1 MGTNIDYS
9 AVAHQ
14 TIFNNITQ
22 GPGIGPLMDAGR
34 ECQDIATELQAVQ
47 GLVEQAVRGIGV
59 AQQGAAADAATYSA
73 TALVPWTT
81 DAATAADR
89 MAARISEQAAS
100 FAHTRDSMPP
110 PRAVPDVSFSQDP
123 GTWMADHAVEWLPG
137 IQTEHER
144 AQVAAQQDEQ
154 RAQELMNGYQGNS
167 NDNLAIRAQFSPAP
181 AVVAEVTDPT
191 PVGGGGRGG
200 TGDGSSHSGPAHAG
214 SVAGGHG
221 GAVAAEATAS
231 QPASSV
237 AAVAAPVAISPQVA
251 ADYPDNGG
259 QPIPGPSHLRPAP
272 AAAAEFGAPPIVS
285 PSGASEGGHRL
296 QGGSRLT
303 GGGTGGGRSAS
314 RGGGFGPRPSAAV
327 STGGSRWTD
336 SRLRDSLLGDPRMG
350 GSAPHGYL
358 EEAGAGRG
366 ARSGADFAQAPLG
379 ATGGSDRGAGTEHRR
394 PSYLIEQDT
403 SAIVGELPRVAPPVI
418 GADEDCR

>member
-22 GPGIGPLMDAGR
+22 GPGAGPLMDAGR
-34 ECQDIATELQAVQ
+34 ECQAIATELQAVQ
-47 GLVEQAVRGIGV
+47 DLVEQAVRGIGV
-59 AQQGAAADAATYSA
+59 AQQGAAAHAATHA
-73 TALVPWTT
+73 TTALVPWTT
-81 DAATAADR
+81 DAATAAGR

-154 RAQELMNGYQGNS
+154 RARELMDGYQGNS
-167 NDNLAIRAQFSPAP
+167 NDNLATRAQFSPAP
-181 AVVAEVTDPT
+181 TVVAEVTGPP
-191 PVGGGGRGG
+191 PVGGGG
-200 TGDGSSHSGPAHAG
+200 TGDGSSHSGSVQAG
-214 SVAGGHG
+214 SAAGGHG
-221 GAVAAEATAS
+221 GAVTAAATAA

-237 AAVAAPVAISPQVA
+237 PAVAAPVATSPQVA
-251 ADYPDNGG
+251 TGYPDSGG
-259 QPIPGPSHLRPAP
+259 QSIPGPSHLRPVP
-272 AAAAEFGAPPIVS
+272 AAAAELGEPPIVS
-285 PSGASEGGHRL
+285 PSGVSGGAHPL
-296 QGGSRLT
+296 QGSSRLA
-303 GGGTGGGRSAS
+303 GGGTGGGRGAS
-314 RGGGFGPRPSAAV
+314 RGGGFGPRPTAAV
-327 STGGSRWTD
+327 STGGSRWAD
-336 SRLRDSLLGDPRMG
+336 SPLRDSRMG
-350 GSAPHGYL
+350 GSAPHGYA
-358 EEAGAGRG
+358 EEAGVGRG
-366 ARSGADFAQAPLG
+366 ARSGAGFAQAPLG

-403 SAIVGELPRVAPPVI
+403 SALVGELPRVAPPVI